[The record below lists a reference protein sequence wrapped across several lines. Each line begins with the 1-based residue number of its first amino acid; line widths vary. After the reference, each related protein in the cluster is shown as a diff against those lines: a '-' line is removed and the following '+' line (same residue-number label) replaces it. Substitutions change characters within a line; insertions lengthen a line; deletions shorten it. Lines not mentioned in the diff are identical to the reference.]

1 MKQYIRGYY
10 CRDDMDLEILNK
22 DSNRTILE
30 ALRDAHP
37 LGLTAHELQKKTR
50 LPMNT
55 IYSQLKE
62 LYREYFTMETDNK
75 KQPKPRGRP
84 STKKIKDTNAR
95 HRGEVIIED
104 SSGIYDTHE
113 DEDEGKIQLAPGNV
127 QFSSKF
133 IELWD
138 NLVEKSDEEEIS
150 PVLMGF
156 VEKIFRRTID
166 SNDPLMKSNAPV
178 KNIQHCCYQCGV
190 NHEAR
195 DFLRAI
201 SVYLID
207 RLQNSKVYVEFLK
220 SNELLTDD
228 AFQHA
233 LSMIE
238 RNNKREAS
246 RGDRRKLKRTLDRM
260 DKLEKDIGIKI

>member
-1 MKQYIRGYY
+1 MVKQYFRGYY

-22 DSNRTILE
+22 DTNRTILE

-37 LGLTAHELQKKTR
+37 SGLTAHDIQKKTR

-62 LYREYFTMETDNK
+62 LYREYFVMETENK

-84 STKKIKDTNAR
+84 SIKKTKNTNTR
-95 HRGEVIIED
+95 HRGEVINED
-104 SSGIYDTHE
+104 SSGVYDTHE
-113 DEDEGKIQLAPGNV
+113 GEEEGKIQLAPGNV

-133 IELWD
+133 IESWE
-138 NLVEKSDEEEIS
+138 NVVEKSDEDEIS
-150 PVLMGF
+150 PVLMAF
-156 VEKIFRRTID
+156 IEKIYRRTIE
-166 SNDPLMKSNAPV
+166 SNDSITKSFAPV
-178 KNIQHCCYQCGV
+178 KNVQQCCYQCGV

-220 SNELLTDD
+220 SNDLLTED
-228 AFQHA
+228 AYQHA
-233 LSMIE
+233 LTLVE
-238 RNNKREAS
+238 RNTKREATRDNLKS
-246 RGDRRKLKRTLDRM
+246 TLKRL
-260 DKLEKDIGIKI
+260 DKLEKDLKIRI